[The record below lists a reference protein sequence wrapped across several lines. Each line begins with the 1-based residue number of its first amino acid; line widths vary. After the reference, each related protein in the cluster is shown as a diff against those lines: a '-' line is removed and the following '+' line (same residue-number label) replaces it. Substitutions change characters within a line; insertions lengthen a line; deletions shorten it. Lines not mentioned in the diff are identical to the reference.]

1 MTSNVRY
8 MSCRGPRLRS
18 RLLRTGERPVNG
30 HKYATVMR
38 QDLMNDKRAVTK
50 LMAVVTRWPFKR
62 SAAGAYMN
70 TEFGTTT

>member
-1 MTSNVRY
+1 MMSNVRD

-50 LMAVVTRWPFKR
+50 LMVVVTRWPFKR